1 MPGAGIVLS
10 ASSTSRCE
18 FLTYLTGSSLPY
30 TGHCSPLVTLEWV
43 SIPKE
48 IAVLRRGTSGPCS
61 SAWWSSHWSSSLRRC
76 TARTYAA
83 GWNAL
88 RSHTTWLAAWHWT
101 SRLPRHRATRTRLSC
116 RVHRSGLIVRTRSW
130 SWSRLGLTYRLSLG
144 TAWSGLSRT
153 RLSTTKI
160 KIQAWS
166 HKSCIKTPKTY
177 P

>member
-116 RVHRSGLIVRTRSW
+116 RVHRSGLIVRTRTRT
-130 SWSRLGLTYRLSLG
+130 RLGLTYRLSLG

-166 HKSCIKTPKTY
+166 HKSCIKTP
-177 P
+177 

>member
-30 TGHCSPLVTLEWV
+30 TGHCSPRLVTLEWV

-48 IAVLRRGTSGPCS
+48 IAVLRRGTSGPS
-61 SAWWSSHWSSSLRRC
+61 SSSWRSSHWSSSLRRGA
-76 TARTYAA
+76 TRTDSAGRPASRSRTTYRLAA
-83 GWNAL
+83 G
-88 RSHTTWLAAWHWT
+88 HWT
-101 SRLPRHRATRTRLSC
+101 SRLPRHRTTRTRLSH
-116 RVHRSGLIVRTRSW
+116 RVHGSGLVIRTRSGLA
-130 SWSRLGLTYRLSLG
+130 YRLRLWL
-144 TAWSGLSRT
+144 ARSGLSRT

-166 HKSCIKTPKTY
+166 QKMSNSSVTY

>member
-30 TGHCSPLVTLEWV
+30 TGHCSPRLVTLEWV
-43 SIPKE
+43 SSIPEE
-48 IAVLRRGTSGPCS
+48 IAVLRRGTSGPS
-61 SAWWSSHWSSSLRRC
+61 SSSWRSSHWSSSLRRC
-76 TARTYAA
+76 TTRTDSAGIHTSRSRTTYRLAA
-83 GWNAL
+83 G
-88 RSHTTWLAAWHWT
+88 HWT
-101 SRLPRHRATRTRLSC
+101 SRLPRHRTTRTRLAH
-116 RVHRSGLIVRTRSW
+116 RVHGSGLVIRTRSGLA
-130 SWSRLGLTYRLSLG
+130 YRLRLWLARSR
-144 TAWSGLSRT
+144 LSRT

-166 HKSCIKTPKTY
+166 QKMSISSATY